1 MTPQVECHT
10 LFVNYGYRARE
21 IVTPAKIGP
30 SCPGERP
37 YIPYAQEF
45 LAIWDTGATQ
55 TTITEDLAKK
65 LGLYKISE
73 HMVEGVT
80 GSAICNTYLIALAL
94 PNGILIPE
102 IEVADCAGNIGCDIL
117 IGMDVIGKGD
127 FAVCNVWGNTT
138 FSFRVPSVGVVDFT
152 SASDPAY
159 APSQKQHLGSKK
171 KYKRHRR

>member
-10 LFVNYGYRARE
+10 LFVNY
-21 IVTPAKIGP
+21 
-30 SCPGERP
+30 
-37 YIPYAQEF
+37 
-45 LAIWDTGATQ
+45 
-55 TTITEDLAKK
+55 
-65 LGLYKISE
+65 
-73 HMVEGVT
+73 
-80 GSAICNTYLIALAL
+80 
-94 PNGILIPE
+94 
-102 IEVADCAGNIGCDIL
+102 GCDIL